1 MVSKVIRPGACL
13 SIRQA
18 YDPINVVACPQSRLS
33 LIGVSGRF
41 VQNCT
46 LSCLGQ
52 ERSRNVAYGAKP
64 ADGVAVSPDVIA
76 GQCDVLP
83 SERGDVGE
91 KIIGNGAALSP
102 QMLDDTVE
110 VDGVP
115 VDDRGG
121 KRLRPEARKLWF
133 SKVRSRISP

>member
-1 MVSKVIRPGACL
+1 VHARRKTRSLHYRPSSLCEPSRTSSSVSSPGL
-13 SIRQA
+13 RVDEHEIGTQ
-18 YDPINVVACPQSRLS
+18 
-33 LIGVSGRF
+33 IGVSGRF
-41 VQNCT
+41 VQNRT

-52 ERSRNVAYGAKP
+52 ERSRNVAYGAKA

-83 SERGDVGE
+83 SKRGDMGE
-91 KIIGNGAALSP
+91 KIIGNGAALST

-110 VDGVP
+110 VDCVP

-121 KRLRPEARKLWF
+121 DEAQT
-133 SKVRSRISP
+133 